1 MRSALERFSNEPLPA
16 GRIALVV
23 AYQGSLYHGWQA
35 QLSDHDT
42 VQGALQ
48 KALSRVAAH
57 DVALSC
63 AGRTDAGVHAT
74 AQVVHFDTLASR
86 SPHAWVAG
94 TNHFLP
100 PDIVV
105 RWAGPVSTEFHARY
119 SATAR
124 EYRYVILNQTVPPAQ
139 RHRQST
145 WIHYPLDEQ
154 RMHHA
159 AQLLLGTH
167 DFSALRAAE
176 CQSKTPVRE
185 LHSINVSRHGDY
197 VLLQLRANAFLHHMV
212 RNITGTLLPI
222 GEGTRPVS
230 WISEVLASRDRRCA
244 GITAPAHGLYL
255 VGVDY
260 PAHFCLPALPKGP
273 AVFPPEI

>member
-1 MRSALERFSNEPLPA
+1 M
-16 GRIALVV
+16 
-23 AYQGSLYHGWQA
+23 
-35 QLSDHDT
+35 
-42 VQGALQ
+42 
-48 KALSRVAAH
+48 
-57 DVALSC
+57 
-63 AGRTDAGVHAT
+63 HAT
-74 AQVVHFDTLASR
+74 AQVVHFDTTSLR

-139 RHRQST
+139 RYRQST
-145 WIHYPLDEQ
+145 WIHYPLNER
-154 RMHHA
+154 RMHDA
-159 AQLLLGTH
+159 AQLLVGTH

-176 CQSKTPVRE
+176 CQSKTPVRQ
-185 LHSINVSRHGDY
+185 LHSIDVSRHGDY
-197 VLLQLRANAFLHHMV
+197 ILLQLRANAFLHHMV

-222 GEGTRPVS
+222 GEGTRPVAWVS
-230 WISEVLASRDRRCA
+230 DVLASKDRRCA

-260 PAHFCLPALPKGP
+260 PDAFGLPALPKGP
-273 AVFPPEI
+273 AVFTPDI